1 MPPIISAFQAKGQLT
16 REQLYAMTKT
26 QVVTAYSIRFG
37 NPSQACTATKEA
49 IIDTYMVKAASTPS
63 MALAT
68 HPPIQIFKV
77 LQLTTMWSSERRLG
91 LGVGGDCRKG

>member
-63 MALAT
+63 TAPAAR
-68 HPPIQIFKV
+68 PPTQIFEAFKCIDAKN
-77 LQLTTMWSSERRLG
+77 LRTTRR
-91 LGVGGDCRKG
+91 